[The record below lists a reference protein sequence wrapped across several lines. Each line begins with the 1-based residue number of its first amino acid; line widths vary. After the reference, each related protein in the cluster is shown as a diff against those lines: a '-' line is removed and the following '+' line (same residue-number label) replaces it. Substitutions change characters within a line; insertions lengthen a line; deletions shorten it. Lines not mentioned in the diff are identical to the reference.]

1 MNIPC
6 MAHVLALAVTAFLKT
21 LKLKAAN
28 DDTNI
33 WNDKLLNNVKLSV
46 ELLNTIQKVS

>member
-1 MNIPC
+1 MNILY

-28 DDTNI
+28 NNTDI
-33 WNDKLLNNVKLSV
+33 WNNKLLNNVKLGV
-46 ELLNTIQKVS
+46 ELLNII

>member
-28 DDTNI
+28 NDTNI
-33 WNDKLLNNVKLSV
+33 WNNELLNDVKSGV
-46 ELLNTIQKVS
+46 ELLNMI